1 METKES
7 LNTVLNDLGISL
19 PEPKSLLIVDDE
31 PENLDVL
38 EALFED
44 EFTIHTA
51 INGAHGIEVFRKNP
65 HIEVVI
71 SDQRMPIMTGID
83 MIRELK
89 QLSPHLVSV
98 VLTAYTDVE
107 PMIAAINHGQIYRF
121 LIKPFDTDEI
131 RAVITEC
138 MDVYWQNNALKTV
151 VHSMSKQNTN
161 LYETHMAL
169 ADTQEELV
177 ASDRL
182 GALGRFASGIAHDV
196 RNQIS
201 VLSMLM
207 QMIEQKSTNHRI
219 IKTTKEIKKD
229 NADLLAMLETIQKI
243 RSLSSSFSEKNAV
256 SPDIII
262 SQAIK
267 KIQRTTGKRTKITE
281 EIDPRLSDILPRL
294 EKESMVDALATLMQN
309 AVKLNASNRPVE
321 ICARV
326 TSRNNLSIEVAHHQ
340 DRSAGEYMF
349 SSGASTLLAS
359 DRKHRLNMQ
368 LLKLT
373 IEAQGGRIETT
384 SDESRRITRLLFKIP
399 KEHSAAVP
407 RSEAQPLNDS
417 HESVRHP
424 AKKETTSPTSQSDA
438 EAV

>member
-7 LNTVLNDLGISL
+7 LNTVLKDLGINL

-38 EALFED
+38 EAIFED
-44 EFTIHTA
+44 EYNIHTA

-65 HIEVVI
+65 GIEVVI
-71 SDQRMPIMTGID
+71 SDQRMPVMTGID

-89 QLSPHLVSV
+89 QLSPNLVSV

-107 PMIAAINHGQIYRF
+107 PMIAAINQGHIYRF
-121 LIKPFDTDEI
+121 LIKPFDTEEI
-131 RAVITEC
+131 RAVIDEC
-138 MDVYWQNNALKTV
+138 MNVYWQTNALKTV
-151 VHSMSKQNTN
+151 VNSLGAQNTT

-229 NADLLAMLETIQKI
+229 NADLLSMLETIKKI
-243 RSLSSSFSEKNAV
+243 SSLSSSFSEQHAV

-267 KIQRTTGKRTKITE
+267 KIQRNTNKRTKITE
-281 EIDPRLSDILPRL
+281 EIDPRVSDILPRL
-294 EKESMVDALATLMQN
+294 ERESMVDALATLMQN

-326 TSRNNLSIEVAHHQ
+326 TGSNSLSIEVAHHQ
-340 DRSAGEYMF
+340 SRNSGEYMF

-399 KEHSAAVP
+399 KEHSPTLIADPVDTGGVDTNNVEQPTAV
-407 RSEAQPLNDS
+407 
-417 HESVRHP
+417 ES
-424 AKKETTSPTSQSDA
+424 SDA
-438 EAV
+438 GVS